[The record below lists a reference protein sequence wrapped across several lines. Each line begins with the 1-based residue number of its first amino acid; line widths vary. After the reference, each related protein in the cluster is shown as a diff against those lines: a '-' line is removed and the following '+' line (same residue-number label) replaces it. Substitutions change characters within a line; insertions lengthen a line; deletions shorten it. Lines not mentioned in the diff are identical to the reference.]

1 MTSGLT
7 ATIATCLCFV
17 SFASTAWA
25 DDFSSAFQKS
35 DTLISVL
42 TELKS
47 RGYQI
52 SYSSNVVLPNMRLQG
67 TPKASD
73 FESLMQ
79 EILAPW
85 QLSVIK
91 AGDNDYLV
99 VGARKK
105 EGERS
110 EPRANLGEANLQ
122 PALDTIDVTATRF
135 GIAGVHSDVT
145 TTLTAEDVQRIP
157 HLADDAM
164 RVLKTLPGVAGRDLS
179 AKINVRGGRR
189 DELIMLI
196 DGAEIHNGFHFQN
209 GEDGVFSL
217 VDTNMV
223 QSMDFTTGGMPA
235 KHGDAMSAILD
246 IETRTPTLDDEYRH
260 ALGMSFISSFA
271 RTSRM
276 FAAGRGSWIAS
287 ARRSY
292 LDLLMEEVQDSD
304 ERLTPEYQDVFT
316 ALRYDLSER
325 TSLSARALLGSDDLT
340 IVQDDRSSEEAG
352 EGETSHLWLTLDH
365 AWSGSLQFATVLSW
379 ATGDRQRDNFEER
392 EQAMI
397 GDAFL
402 NAEFEY
408 LDLRQDWQWLVS
420 EDHMLSW
427 GVSASRHDASYD
439 YGLQALA
446 IDPFDRAR
454 VIESQRAIDIE
465 VSGDKFAVYGSYRTR
480 LGHALTIE
488 AGARWDSY
496 RYEHGQSYTRAS
508 PRFNAVYEIGERSEL
523 RAAWG
528 VMHQPHSIDRLDVE
542 DGETQFHQPE
552 SARQLVVGYALKLF
566 DTMSLRVDAYRKDY
580 SDLRPRYENEFTSV
594 RVIAE
599 AEADR
604 IRLDAS
610 RARAQGIELSLRRDT
625 REQWGGWLSYSYGQA
640 EDLEDDAWRTR
651 SWEQQHSVTLGVGR
665 SGATWDVNLAAFYY
679 SGAPSTPVSFEI
691 IERDDGSSLLLLER
705 GAPNS
710 TRLGHYLRFD
720 LRASRKVFFESSALT
735 YYLEVFNLL
744 NRDNPC
750 CVDEFEAYR
759 RNNATDLRIEYS
771 YGFPRLPSFGFHY
784 EF

>member
-1 MTSGLT
+1 MTSAFT
-7 ATIATCLCFV
+7 TTIVTCLCFV
-17 SFASTAWA
+17 SLASAA
-25 DDFSSAFQKS
+25 SAEEFSSDFKKG
-35 DTLISVL
+35 DTLVSVL
-42 TELKS
+42 TEMKR

-52 SYSSNVVLPNMRLQG
+52 SYSSNVVSPNMRLQG
-67 TPKASD
+67 TPKASN

-85 QLSVIK
+85 PLSIIK

-99 VGARKK
+99 VGTADK
-105 EGERS
+105 EKQRP
-110 EPRANLGEANLQ
+110 EPRENSSEANTQ

-135 GIAGVHSDVT
+135 GIAGVQSDVT
-145 TTLTAEDVQRIP
+145 TTLSADDVQRIP

-164 RVLKTLPGVAGRDLS
+164 RVLRTLPGVAGRDLS

-189 DELIMLI
+189 DELLVLI
-196 DGAEIHNGFHFQN
+196 DGAEIHNGFHFQDD
-209 GEDGVFSL
+209 EDGVFSL
-217 VDTNMV
+217 IDTNMV

-235 KHGDAMSAILD
+235 KHGDAMSGILNV
-246 IETRTPTLDDEYRH
+246 ETRTPTLDDEYHH

-276 FAAGRGSWIAS
+276 FADGRGSWIAS

-292 LDLLMEEVQDSD
+292 LDLLMEEVEDSD

-316 ALRYDLSER
+316 ALRYDPSEQ
-325 TSLSARALLGSDDLT
+325 TSLSARALLGSDELT

-352 EGETSHLWLTLDH
+352 TGETSHLWLTLDH
-365 AWSGSLQFATVLSW
+365 AWSDSLQFATVLSW
-379 ATGDRQRDNFEER
+379 ATGDRERDNFEER
-392 EQAMI
+392 EQVMI
-397 GDAFL
+397 GDVFL

-420 EDHMLSW
+420 EDHMLGW
-427 GVSASRHDASYD
+427 GISASRHDAGYD

-446 IDPFDRAR
+446 IDPFDRTR
-454 VIESQRAIDIE
+454 VITSQRAIDIE
-465 VSGDKFAVYGSYRTR
+465 VSGDKLGVYGSYRTR
-480 LGHALTIE
+480 LGDALTIE

-496 RYEHGQSYTRAS
+496 QYEHGQSYTRAS

-528 VMHQPHSIDRLDVE
+528 VMHQPHAIDRLDVE

-552 SARQLVVGYALKLF
+552 SARHLVVGYALKLF

-604 IRLDAS
+604 IRLEAR
-610 RARAQGIELSLRRDT
+610 RARAQGVELSLRRDT
-625 REQWGGWLSYSYGQA
+625 REQWGGWFSYGYARA
-640 EDLEDDAWRTR
+640 EDFEGSSWRTR
-651 SWEQQHSVTLGVGR
+651 SWEQQHSVTVGVGR
-665 SGATWDVNLAAFYY
+665 SGATWDVNLAAFYH
-679 SGAPSTPVSFEI
+679 SGAPSTPVSSQI
-691 IERDDGSSLLLLER
+691 IERGDGSSLLLLER
-705 GAPNS
+705 GTRNT

-720 LRASRKVFFESSALT
+720 LRASRKVMFESSALT
-735 YYLEVFNLL
+735 FYLEVFNLL

-750 CVDEFEAYR
+750 CVDEFEVHR
-759 RNNATDLRIEYS
+759 RNNATNVRVDYN
-771 YGFPRLPSFGFHY
+771 YGFPRLPSFGFQY